1 MVNSFL
7 KKKNFFNDETFN
19 NLKIRLRRNKIP
31 IKIIRGKKVLDF
43 GCGNGRYSLALQKL
57 GAKQVDGFDF
67 SKKPVNFSKKINFL
81 NKKNLLIKS
90 KVKYDFIFCNGI
102 LSHRKDWKDII
113 KILSKILKK
122 EGYLWL
128 SLYPESTYW
137 KSVDKITKS
146 LNKNYKK
153 DFEKLLN
160 LRDWEENRIYFISD
174 LLFSER
180 IYFSKK
186 KIYDHLKKNKFKE
199 IIFLKRGVKK
209 DLSEKIYFDPKLKFF
224 FSEGEI
230 RLVAKKL

>member
-199 IIFLKRGVKK
+199 II
-209 DLSEKIYFDPKLKFF
+209 
-224 FSEGEI
+224 
-230 RLVAKKL
+230 

>member
-1 MVNSFL
+1 MVNSLL

-31 IKIIRGKKVLDF
+31 IKIIKGKKVLDF
-43 GCGNGRYSLALQKL
+43 GCGNGRYSLALRKL

-67 SKKPVNFSKKINFL
+67 SKKPVNFSKKVNFL

-90 KVKYDFIFCNGI
+90 KVKYDFVFCNGI
-102 LSHRKDWKDII
+102 LSHRKDWKGII

-128 SLYPESTYW
+128 SLYPKSMYW

-146 LNKNYKK
+146 LNKNYKR

-186 KIYDHLKKNKFKE
+186 NIYDHLKKNKFKE
-199 IIFLKRGVKK
+199 INFLKRGIKK